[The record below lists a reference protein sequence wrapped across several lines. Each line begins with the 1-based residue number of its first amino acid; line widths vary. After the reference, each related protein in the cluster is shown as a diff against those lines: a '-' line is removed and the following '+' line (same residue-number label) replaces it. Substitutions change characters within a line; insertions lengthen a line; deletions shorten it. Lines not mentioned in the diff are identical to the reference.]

1 LLTEKTRKRLLAI
14 WLCLSVFLLNNC
26 MRVALR
32 ASPSLFPNLTTSI
45 FEECDLELAKNAI
58 PANLKLLEGL
68 LKNDPHNKQIL
79 TTLSM
84 GFGGYSMLFAE
95 NDDPDRA
102 SELYLR
108 ARNYGIRALGEKGLR
123 LKNAQERK
131 EDLQGVLE
139 TLGKEELAP
148 LFWVTVSWNAW
159 INLNLDKPA
168 ALAQLNVSQTLLD
181 RVMEIDGSYF
191 QGLPHILMG
200 VSLSARPPMLGGN
213 VKKAKEHFDRALQL
227 SHGKFL
233 LAQYYFARY
242 YAVRVQDKPLFLR
255 LIGEIEEMNPGELR
269 DVCLIN
275 SVTQDKARQLRKMVD
290 EFFL

>member
-1 LLTEKTRKRLLAI
+1 MRPAI
-14 WLCLSVFLLNNC
+14 WLCLSVLLLTSC

-32 ASPSLFPNLTTSI
+32 VSPSLFPNLTTSI
-45 FEECDLELAKNAI
+45 FEECDIELARNAI

-68 LKNDPHNKQIL
+68 LKNDPENKQIL

-84 GFGGYSMLFAE
+84 GFGGYSMLFVE
-95 NDDPDRA
+95 GDDPERA
-102 SELYLR
+102 SRLYLR
-108 ARNYGIRALGEKGLR
+108 ARDYGIGALGEKGVG
-123 LKNAQERK
+123 LKNAMDRK
-131 EDLQGVLE
+131 EDLQSLLQR
-139 TLGKEELAP
+139 LGKEALEP
-148 LFWVTVSWNAW
+148 LFWITVSWNAW

-168 ALAQLNVSQTLLD
+168 ALAQLSVSQALLE
-181 RVMEIDGSYF
+181 RVMEIDATYF

-213 VKKAKEHFDRALQL
+213 VKQAKEHFDKALQL
-227 SHGKFL
+227 SHGKFF

-242 YAVRVQDKPLFLR
+242 YAVRVQDKALFLG
-255 LIGEIEEMNPGELR
+255 LTGEVEKMNPRELR

-275 SVTQDKARQLRKMVD
+275 SVMQHKAKRLREMVD

>member
-1 LLTEKTRKRLLAI
+1 
-14 WLCLSVFLLNNC
+14 

-32 ASPSLFPNLTTSI
+32 VSPSLFPNLTTSI
-45 FEECDLELAKNAI
+45 FEECDIELARNAI

-68 LKNDPHNKQIL
+68 LKNDPENKQIL

-84 GFGGYSMLFAE
+84 GFGGYSMLFVE
-95 NDDPDRA
+95 GDDPERA
-102 SELYLR
+102 SRLYLR
-108 ARNYGIRALGEKGLR
+108 ARDYGIGALGEKGVG
-123 LKNAQERK
+123 LKNAMDRK
-131 EDLQGVLE
+131 EDLQSLLQR
-139 TLGKEELAP
+139 LGKEALEP
-148 LFWVTVSWNAW
+148 LFWITVSWNAW

-168 ALAQLNVSQTLLD
+168 ALAQLSVSQALLE
-181 RVMEIDGSYF
+181 RVMEIDATYF

-213 VKKAKEHFDRALQL
+213 VKQAKEHFDKALQL
-227 SHGKFL
+227 SHGKFF

-242 YAVRVQDKPLFLR
+242 YAVRVQDKALFLG
-255 LIGEIEEMNPGELR
+255 LTGEVEKMNPRELR

-275 SVTQDKARQLRKMVD
+275 SVMQHKAKRLREMVD